1 MNARN
6 PHDMQPRQLRD
17 LPCNQLFRCWR
28 EIRFTGARCALLL
41 RRAVSVATQ
50 AGFAAALTCLVA
62 TTLVAGVA
70 CSPAIDNSRVQ
81 LPPPIESTTVGPDDV
96 FVLRIVGEKDLP
108 EEYQVASDGTVDL
121 PYIHRVSV
129 SGLEPH
135 EIARVVRE
143 RLIGEKILRD
153 PSVVV
158 MIKEYRSKKITVLG
172 QVQKPGSFPLTSG
185 LTLLQA
191 VSLSGGFTSIAKTN
205 QVRLTRKVKEGAK
218 TVVLSVDSITDGRSP
233 DVPLQ
238 AGDVLYISERVF

>member
-1 MNARN
+1 MTHCKN
-6 PHDMQPRQLRD
+6 
-17 LPCNQLFRCWR
+17 
-28 EIRFTGARCALLL
+28 TYGLL
-41 RRAVSVATQ
+41 RRFIVGLFLGLV
-50 AGFAAALTCLVA
+50 CLF
-62 TTLVAGVA
+62 LA
-70 CSPAIDNSRVQ
+70 CGGGIDNSRVQ
-81 LPPPIESTTVGPDDV
+81 LPPPIQSTSVGPDDV

-108 EEYQVASDGTVDL
+108 DEYQVASDGTVDL
-121 PYIHRVSV
+121 PYIHRLKV

-135 EIARVVRE
+135 EIARAVRE
-143 RLIGEKILRD
+143 RLIAEEILRD

-191 VSLSGGFTSIAKTN
+191 VSLSGGFTSIAKTDH
-205 QVRLTRKVKEGAK
+205 VRLTRKLKNGAK

-238 AGDVLYISERVF
+238 AGDVLYVSERVF

>member
-1 MNARN
+1 MKSRY
-6 PHDMQPRQLRD
+6 RQALQRW
-17 LPCNQLFRCWR
+17 LGVRA
-28 EIRFTGARCALLL
+28 FTI
-41 RRAVSVATQ
+41 VA
-50 AGFAAALTCLVA
+50 AMLVACAAAV
-62 TTLVAGVA
+62 
-70 CSPAIDNSRVQ
+70 DNSRVR
-81 LPPPIESTTVGPDDV
+81 LPPPIESSTVGPDDV
-96 FVLRIVGEKDLP
+96 FVMRIVGEKDLP

-121 PYIHRVSV
+121 PYVHRVNV

-135 EIARVVRE
+135 EIARAVRE
-143 RLIGEKILRD
+143 RLIQEKILSD

-185 LTLLQA
+185 LTLLQV
-191 VSLSGGFTSIAKTN
+191 VSLSGGFTSIAKTDH
-205 QVRLTRKVKEGAK
+205 VRLTRKLKDGSK